1 LLLRKSIGKLCKFP
15 LHPCK
20 QGAHLSPNAD
30 IAGDL
35 RTLLAIAREG
45 SLAGAARR
53 LRVNHSTVFRRLGA
67 IEARLGARLFERQ
80 GGSYVTTAAGEDLLR
95 TAERVEAEVEALERR
110 LSGQDLRLTGSLRL
124 TAPDDIVEVLVMP
137 LLAEFRQRYPEITV
151 ELVVDNRM
159 LNLTRREA
167 DIALRPTRHPPETL
181 AGRRVAGLASAVYA
195 ATGSAADEAQAG
207 DLRWVAWEEGAGPP
221 QAAQWLADHVDRH
234 AVAYRSNSM
243 LNQASAARAG
253 LGRALLPCFLGDSIA
268 GLRRVAG
275 PLPELSTEL
284 WLLTH
289 PDLQRTARIRAL
301 LDLLF
306 DALYQRRAA
315 LEGG

>member
-1 LLLRKSIGKLCKFP
+1 MGQS
-15 LHPCK
+15 
-20 QGAHLSPNAD
+20 AD

-67 IEARLGARLFERQ
+67 IEARLGTRLFERQ

-124 TAPDDIVEVLVMP
+124 TAPDDISEVLVMP
-137 LLAEFRQRYPEITV
+137 LLAEFRHSYPEITV
-151 ELVVDNRM
+151 ELAVDNRM

-167 DIALRPTRHPPETL
+167 DVALRPTRQPPETL
-181 AGRRVAGLASAVYA
+181 AGRRIAGLASAVYGPA
-195 ATGSAADEAQAG
+195 GADG
-207 DLRWVAWEEGAGPP
+207 GNTSDRRWVAWEEGGGPP
-221 QAAQWLADHVDRH
+221 LVARWLAEHVDRH
-234 AVAYRSNSM
+234 AIAYRSNSM

-253 LGRALLPCFLGDSIA
+253 LGLAVLPCFLADGDPRLQRIS
-268 GLRRVAG
+268 G
-275 PLPELSTEL
+275 PLPELATEL

-301 LDLLF
+301 LDLLY
-306 DALYQRRAA
+306 DALRQKRA
-315 LEGG
+315 LFEGQTTAP

>member
-1 LLLRKSIGKLCKFP
+1 MS
-15 LHPCK
+15 
-20 QGAHLSPNAD
+20 QAAD

-45 SLAGAARR
+45 SLAGAARS

-124 TAPDDIVEVLVMP
+124 TAPDDLAELLVMP
-137 LLAEFRQRYPEITV
+137 LLAEFATRYPEITV

-167 DIALRPTRHPPETL
+167 DVALRPTRQPPETL
-181 AGRRVAGLASAVYA
+181 AGRRVAGIASAVYGA
-195 ATGSAADEAQAG
+195 AGAAAGKAG
-207 DLRWVAWEEGAGPP
+207 DIGQRWIAWEEGGGPAP
-221 QAAQWLADHVDRH
+221 VARWIAEHVDRH
-234 AVAYRSNSM
+234 AIGYRSNSM
-243 LNQASAARAG
+243 LNQANAARAG
-253 LGRALLPCFLGDSIA
+253 LGLAVLPCFLGD
-268 GLRRVAG
+268 GDPRLQRVG
-275 PLPELSTEL
+275 EPLPELATEL

-301 LDLLF
+301 LDLLY
-306 DALYQRRAA
+306 DALRSQRAA
-315 LEGG
+315 FEAS

>member
-1 LLLRKSIGKLCKFP
+1 MGQS
-15 LHPCK
+15 
-20 QGAHLSPNAD
+20 AD
-30 IAGDL
+30 TAAEL

-45 SLAGAARR
+45 TLAGAARR

-67 IEARLGARLFERQ
+67 IEARLGTRLFERQ

-124 TAPDDIVEVLVMP
+124 TAPDDIAELLLMP
-137 LLAEFRQRYPEITV
+137 LLQDFARRYPEITV
-151 ELVVDNRM
+151 ELAVDNRM

-167 DIALRPTRHPPETL
+167 DIAVRPTRRPPETL
-181 AGRRVAGLASAVYA
+181 AGRRVAGLASAVY
-195 ATGSAADEAQAG
+195 GAADADGGTAG
-207 DLRWVAWEEGAGPP
+207 ERRWVAWEEGGGPP
-221 QAAQWLADHVDRH
+221 LAARWLAEHVDRH

-253 LGRALLPCFLGDSIA
+253 LGLAVLPCFLADGDPR
-268 GLRRVAG
+268 LQRVG
-275 PLPELSTEL
+275 EPLSELETEL

-306 DALYQRRAA
+306 EGLRRQRAL
-315 LEGG
+315 LEGS

>member
-1 LLLRKSIGKLCKFP
+1 MNPAG
-15 LHPCK
+15 
-20 QGAHLSPNAD
+20 D
-30 IAGDL
+30 IAADL

-67 IEARLGARLFERQ
+67 IEARLGTRLFERQ
-80 GGSYVTTAAGEDLLR
+80 DGSYVTTAAGEDLLR

-124 TAPDDIVEVLVMP
+124 TAPDDISEVLVMP
-137 LLAEFRQRYPEITV
+137 LLAEFRHSYPDITV

-167 DIALRPTRHPPETL
+167 DIAIRPTRQPPETL
-181 AGRRVAGLASAVYA
+181 AGRRIAGLASAVYA
-195 ATGSAADEAQAG
+195 AAGTAADGADQ
-207 DLRWVAWEEGAGPP
+207 RWIAWEEGGGPLLV
-221 QAAQWLADHVDRH
+221 ARWLADHVDRH
-234 AVAYRSNSM
+234 AIAYRSNSM
-243 LNQASAARAG
+243 LNQASGARAG
-253 LGRALLPCFLGDSIA
+253 LGLAVLPCFLGDGDPRLQRIS
-268 GLRRVAG
+268 G
-275 PLPELSTEL
+275 PLPELETEL

-301 LDLLF
+301 LDLLYE
-306 DALYQRRAA
+306 ALRNRRAQF
-315 LEGG
+315 EGSPP

>member
-1 LLLRKSIGKLCKFP
+1 MGQS
-15 LHPCK
+15 
-20 QGAHLSPNAD
+20 AD
-30 IAGDL
+30 TAAEL

-45 SLAGAARR
+45 TLAGAARR

-67 IEARLGARLFERQ
+67 IEARLGTRLFERQ

-124 TAPDDIVEVLVMP
+124 TAPDDIAELLLMP
-137 LLAEFRQRYPEITV
+137 LLQDFARRYPEITV
-151 ELVVDNRM
+151 ELAVDNRM

-167 DIALRPTRHPPETL
+167 DIAVRPTRRPPETL
-181 AGRRVAGLASAVYA
+181 AGRRVAGLASAVY
-195 ATGSAADEAQAG
+195 GAADADGGTAG
-207 DLRWVAWEEGAGPP
+207 EQRWVAWEEGGGPP
-221 QAAQWLADHVDRH
+221 LVARWLAEHVDRH

-253 LGRALLPCFLGDSIA
+253 LGLAVLPCFLADGDPR
-268 GLRRVAG
+268 LQRVG
-275 PLPELSTEL
+275 EPLSELETEL

-306 DALYQRRAA
+306 EGLRRQRAL
-315 LEGG
+315 LEGS

>member
-1 LLLRKSIGKLCKFP
+1 MNPAG
-15 LHPCK
+15 
-20 QGAHLSPNAD
+20 D
-30 IAGDL
+30 IAADL

-67 IEARLGARLFERQ
+67 IEARLGTRLFERQ
-80 GGSYVTTAAGEDLLR
+80 DGSYVTTAAGEDLLR

-124 TAPDDIVEVLVMP
+124 TAPDDISEVLVMP
-137 LLAEFRQRYPEITV
+137 LLAEFRHSYPDITV

-167 DIALRPTRHPPETL
+167 DIAIRPTRQPPETL
-181 AGRRVAGLASAVYA
+181 AGRRIAGLASAVYA
-195 ATGSAADEAQAG
+195 AAGTAADGADQ
-207 DLRWVAWEEGAGPP
+207 RWIAWEEGGGPLLV
-221 QAAQWLADHVDRH
+221 ARWLADHVDRH
-234 AVAYRSNSM
+234 AIGYRSNSM

-253 LGRALLPCFLGDSIA
+253 LGLAVLPCFLGDGDPRLQRIS
-268 GLRRVAG
+268 G
-275 PLPELSTEL
+275 PLPELETEL

-301 LDLLF
+301 LDLLYE
-306 DALYQRRAA
+306 ALRNRRAQF
-315 LEGG
+315 EGSPP